1 MAKLEEP
8 KQVKKLPTVKRAKKI
23 DFSKMNPKQIQEMA
37 ETISMMVRAFEGR
50 PIESED
56 IITRL
61 INVKDTLERGRY
73 PTYGLIRKQVFLRL
87 VAKFHPELKS
97 WEEWADIEAKAMIQY
112 KGLGHEEYVKMQGAG
127 AMQPEQMF
135 YLNPQIQ
142 QQQQQ
147 EKKRRFWQRR
157 PKEPQTEFISK

>member
-1 MAKLEEP
+1 MAKLQKPE
-8 KQVKKLPTVKRAKKI
+8 QLKKLPTVKRAKKI
-23 DFSKMNPKQIQEMA
+23 DFSKMSPKQLQEMA

-61 INVKDTLERGRY
+61 INVKNTLERGRY
-73 PTYGLIRKQVFLRL
+73 PTYGLIRKQVYLRL
-87 VAKFHPELKS
+87 VALFHPELKS
-97 WEEWADIEAKAMIQY
+97 WEKWADIESQAMIQY
-112 KGLGHEEYVKMQGAG
+112 KGLGHEEYVKLGMGM
-127 AMQPEQMF
+127 MQPEQMF
-135 YLNPQIQ
+135 YVNPQM